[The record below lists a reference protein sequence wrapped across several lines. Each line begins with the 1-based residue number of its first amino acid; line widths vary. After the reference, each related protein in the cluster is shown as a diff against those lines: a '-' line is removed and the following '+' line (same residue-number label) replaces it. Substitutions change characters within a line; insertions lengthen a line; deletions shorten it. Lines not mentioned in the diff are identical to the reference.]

1 MRPAAVTG
9 APAQPEVVDT
19 PEQAAALSQPPLLIL
34 DNVRGY
40 MDRAGLGSGG
50 LEWERIGDGQ
60 SNVTF
65 RLRRDGADVVLRR
78 GPRPPLPRST
88 HDMVREARI
97 QLALSP
103 LGMPVPRILGVCEDD
118 SVLGVPFYVM
128 EFLNGTVL
136 TDTVPPH
143 LDALESRR
151 ATSEAVVD
159 TLADL
164 HSLDVSTGEIA
175 RIGRPQGYL
184 ERQVARF
191 ASLWDVNT
199 TRDLPAVGRLASWLE
214 QNRPESQRDAVIHG
228 DYRTGNLMFAPDGPP
243 RVTALLDWEMA
254 TLGDPLA
261 DLGYLT
267 ATYADADEPFT
278 TMELTPVT
286 RLPGYLRRQDLI
298 DRYQERMSLDLTPL
312 PWYQAL
318 ALWKAAIFSEAIYT
332 RWLRG
337 ERPGDTGFGAAL
349 EHGVPQLLDV
359 AERLASRLR

>member
-1 MRPAAVTG
+1 MTPAEATG
-9 APAQPEVVDT
+9 AAQPEVVDS
-19 PEQAAALSQPPLLIL
+19 PEQAASLTRPPLLIL
-34 DNVRGY
+34 DSVR
-40 MDRAGLGSGG
+40 DFLDQQALGSGA

-65 RLRRDGADVVLRR
+65 RIRRDGADVVLRR
-78 GPRPPLPRST
+78 GPRPPLPKST

-97 QLALSP
+97 QLALAP
-103 LGMPVPRILGVCEDD
+103 LGMPVPRILAVCEDD
-118 SVLGVPFYVM
+118 AVLGVPFYLM
-128 EFLNGTVL
+128 EHLDGTVL

-143 LDALESRR
+143 LDPLAARR
-151 ATSEAVVD
+151 STSEAVVD

-164 HSLDVSTGEIA
+164 HSLDVSGGEIA

-191 ASLWDVNT
+191 ASLWDINT
-199 TRDLPAVGRLASWLE
+199 TRDMPAVGRLASWLE
-214 QNRPESQRDAVIHG
+214 ENRPESQRDSVIHG
-228 DYRTGNLMFAPDGPP
+228 DYRAGNLMFAPEGPP
-243 RVTALLDWEMA
+243 RVTAVLDWEMA

-278 TMELTPVT
+278 PMELTPVT
-286 RLPGYLRRQDLI
+286 RLPGYLRRQELI

-318 ALWKAAIFSEAIYT
+318 ALWKAAIFSEAIHT

-337 ERPGDTGFGAAL
+337 ERPGDTGFGAAM

-359 AERLASRLR
+359 AERLATRLK